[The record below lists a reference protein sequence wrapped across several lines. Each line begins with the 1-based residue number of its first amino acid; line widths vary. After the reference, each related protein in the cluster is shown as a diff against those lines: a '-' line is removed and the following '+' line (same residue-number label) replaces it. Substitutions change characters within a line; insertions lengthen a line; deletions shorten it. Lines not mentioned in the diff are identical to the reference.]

1 MQILVYA
8 VALLVWLPYDLAVN
22 IYVKGARGVVLR
34 AVRFGVLVN
43 KFNGS

>member
-8 VALLVWLPYDLAVN
+8 VALLVWLPYDLAV
-22 IYVKGARGVVLR
+22 KGARGVALR

-43 KFNGS
+43 KFHGS

>member
-8 VALLVWLPYDLAVN
+8 AALLVWLPYDLAVN
-22 IYVKGARGVVLR
+22 IHVKGARSAALR

-43 KFNGS
+43 KFHGS